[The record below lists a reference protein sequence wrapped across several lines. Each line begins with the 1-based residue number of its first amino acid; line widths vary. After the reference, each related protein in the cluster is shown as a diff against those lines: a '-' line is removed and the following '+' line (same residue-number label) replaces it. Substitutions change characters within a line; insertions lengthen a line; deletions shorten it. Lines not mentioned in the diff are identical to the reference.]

1 VIRSFGDSRTQQLWL
16 TGKSKRFPPNLI
28 QSALRKLL
36 LINVATRLDDL
47 RVPPGNRL
55 EALKA
60 DRAGQF
66 SIQVNDQYRICFA
79 WSNGDAFDVEI
90 IDYHGSISLLEDK
103 QMPTRK
109 DAVPTWNIHPGEI
122 LREEFL
128 KPMGLSANELAKS
141 IHVPAPRI
149 NDIVLE
155 RRGITAD
162 TAVRLARFFN
172 MSEEF
177 WMNLQLQYEIR
188 AALQRLRKTI
198 RKIQPRRARR
208 AA

>member
-1 VIRSFGDSRTQQLWL
+1 
-16 TGKSKRFPPNLI
+16 
-28 QSALRKLL
+28 
-36 LINVATRLDDL
+36 
-47 RVPPGNRL
+47 
-55 EALKA
+55 
-60 DRAGQF
+60 
-66 SIQVNDQYRICFA
+66 
-79 WSNGDAFDVEI
+79 
-90 IDYHGSISLLEDK
+90 
-103 QMPTRK
+103 MPAKKNTAPIWK
-109 DAVPTWNIHPGEI
+109 IHPGEV

-128 KPMGLSANELAKS
+128 KPMGLSANELARS

-177 WMNLQLQYEIR
+177 WMNLQLQYEVR
-188 AALQRLRKTI
+188 AALQRLRGTI
-198 RKIQPRRARR
+198 RKIQPHRAKQ

>member
-1 VIRSFGDSRTQQLWL
+1 M
-16 TGKSKRFPPNLI
+16 PNKKNM
-28 QSALRKLL
+28 A
-36 LINVATRLDDL
+36 
-47 RVPPGNRL
+47 
-55 EALKA
+55 
-60 DRAGQF
+60 
-66 SIQVNDQYRICFA
+66 
-79 WSNGDAFDVEI
+79 
-90 IDYHGSISLLEDK
+90 
-103 QMPTRK
+103 
-109 DAVPTWNIHPGEI
+109 PTWTIHPGEI

-128 KPMGLSANELAKS
+128 KPMSLSANELARC

-177 WMNLQLQYEIR
+177 WMNLQLQYEMR
-188 AALQRLRKTI
+188 AALQRLCKTI
-198 RKIQPRRARR
+198 RKIQPHRAKQ